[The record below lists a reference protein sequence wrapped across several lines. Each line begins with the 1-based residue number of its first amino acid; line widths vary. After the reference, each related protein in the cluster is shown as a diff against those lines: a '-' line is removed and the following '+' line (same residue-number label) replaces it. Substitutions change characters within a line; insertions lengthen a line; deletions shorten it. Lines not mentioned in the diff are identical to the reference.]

1 VTIKV
6 QLTAIE
12 ARVLGCLIEKDLTT
26 PEYYPLSLNA
36 LANACNQKSN
46 RDPLMSLGEQ
56 EVQAALDSL
65 IKNHLASTKSSAGS
79 RVSKYAHRLNNP
91 ITQSFNFSRHEQ
103 AVLCELLLRGPQ
115 TVGELRTRAARM
127 AEFADLAQVEAT
139 LRGLGSRDDGPYI
152 QELPRQ
158 PGRRESRFA
167 HLFCGAPVAQ
177 ADVCDAPPQDTGARS
192 ADDRIER
199 LEREVTELRTD
210 VAALRKQLED
220 VLGTP
225 SPNGDTP

>member
-1 VTIKV
+1 MTLKV
-6 QLTAIE
+6 QLSTVE

-36 LANACNQKSN
+36 LTNACNQKSN

-65 IKNHLASTKSSAGS
+65 AKNHLVSAKSSAGS
-79 RVSKYAHRLNNP
+79 RVAKYGHRLNNP

-103 AVLCELLLRGPQ
+103 AVLCELMVRGPQ

-139 LRGLGSRDDGPYI
+139 LRGLAARDDGPYV

-167 HLFCGAPVAQ
+167 HLFSGAPPVEAEAAAIVPVAES
-177 ADVCDAPPQDTGARS
+177 VPS
-192 ADDRIER
+192 ADGRIER
-199 LEREVTELRTD
+199 LERDVDELRAE
-210 VAALRKQLED
+210 VEKLRRRIELL
-220 VLGTP
+220 VGP
-225 SPNGDTP
+225 SGPGGDAS